1 MEIILTML
9 ILFCI
14 AFLLN
19 KIRNFEMQQNLKQ
32 EKLRNKKVEK
42 TSEVEE
48 KISDN
53 KDTIINLQNELI
65 KQLQEKLEQSKKTD
79 EQKKEE

>member
-1 MEIILTML
+1 ML